1 MSELDKDW
9 AETAAKINA
18 KIKEAAEV
26 FAEVNKLAAEAGL
39 PGLIYTQW
47 IRENMEYDQ
56 RSAVR
61 TGEKPLSKEEIN
73 QKCDELQEKLE
84 SIDVGPL
91 ESEMSDGGW
100 STSSSYC

>member
-9 AETAAKINA
+9 EEIAAKINFS
-18 KIKEAAEV
+18 IKKAAEA

-47 IRENMEYDQ
+47 IRENLEYDQ
-56 RSAVR
+56 RSASR
-61 TGEKPLSKEEIN
+61 TGGKPLTKEEIN
-73 QKCDELQEKLE
+73 QKCEELQEKFEL
-84 SIDVGPL
+84 IDVGPL
-91 ESEMSDGGW
+91 ESAIEDGGW